1 MQEPGVHIKKALQ
14 SNLQK
19 IDDDFFT
26 RRIVDKHLANKQNKK
41 YRPFVNFFPLIIG
54 LSFLLASI
62 GLVFVL
68 QEEFDWM
75 SGRSITEQHGLIL
88 ISLSIIFLIYKSLEE
103 LTTHSPA

>member
-1 MQEPGVHIKKALQ
+1 MQELNEQIKKALQ
-14 SNLQK
+14 SNLHK

-41 YRPFVNFFPLIIG
+41 YLPFVNFFSLIIG

-68 QEEFDWM
+68 RQGYDWM
-75 SGRSITEQHGLIL
+75 SGISVTEQHGLIL
-88 ISLSIIFLIYKSLEE
+88 IALSIIFLTYKSLEE
-103 LTTHSPA
+103 FTTHSPA